1 MKTSDDPEN
10 ADDDFLWSAY
20 VNLLTAAAMSGGR
33 VPLYF
38 FGAVVVALGYEV
50 RAHKEELGCIAN
62 QLGEIDRTLEGS
74 LDELIAIVRD
84 FTKAVDR
91 LLGCK

>member
-1 MKTSDDPEN
+1 V
-10 ADDDFLWSAY
+10 L
-20 VNLLTAAAMSGGR
+20 
-33 VPLYF
+33 
-38 FGAVVVALGYEV
+38 VALGYEI
-50 RAHKEELGCIAN
+50 RAHKEALGDVAD

-74 LDELIAIVRD
+74 LDELIAIIRD